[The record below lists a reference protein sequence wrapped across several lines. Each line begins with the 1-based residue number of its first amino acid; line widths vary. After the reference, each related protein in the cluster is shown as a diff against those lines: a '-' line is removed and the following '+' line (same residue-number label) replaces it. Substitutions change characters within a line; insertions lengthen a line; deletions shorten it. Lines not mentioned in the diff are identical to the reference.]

1 MFLQLHL
8 IALNEPH
15 NGRLRGIRGAD
26 LLCHREAR
34 ESGMNGTFRAFLSSS
49 DQNLDSLVY
58 YPIDRN
64 VPIVNS
70 KVAFYLLGTVCNI
83 FKL

>member
-1 MFLQLHL
+1 
-8 IALNEPH
+8 
-15 NGRLRGIRGAD
+15 
-26 LLCHREAR
+26 
-34 ESGMNGTFRAFLSSS
+34 MNGTFRAFLSSS

-70 KVAFYLLGTVCNI
+70 KVCIDPFICLLRRYKNDAETFCSDQKLLG
-83 FKL
+83 